1 MAPVFSKIQDQP
13 VQGYAA
19 ALKLALEA
27 PRCVFAGPDS
37 PHRHRGILQPQASK
51 TKDTGAHITVDP
63 IHYTPY
69 QFIIDTV
76 ASITITN
83 NAADFTTLPRPV
95 LQTTL
100 QGIASGL
107 SIQGIGTAAHCFTA
121 DDSSKVSIQLP
132 NVLFVPDC
140 PVCLLCLRHVTE
152 HSGGP
157 SDGFNALRDHGIL
170 TIQGRTITVPY
181 QQSSGLPY
189 IHSAP
194 GITAFRTFLSQLTAN
209 VTGDNMVH
217 GNLSPAHYAKLLF
230 HERCNHVNMKQL
242 SHWIRRGYFGLDKS
256 IANAPDPICKA
267 CQFGKAR
274 QKAHRS
280 DTGKIAENH
289 TLPGQGVSAD
299 QMEAG
304 CPGKVRTTHSLPSH
318 KSYKYIKFWVDH
330 ATRYIFPAFHKTK
343 DLKSLVDSKAAF
355 EAFAG
360 KFGIA
365 IQSIWADNGVYAS
378 DGFKSVCAA
387 QQQDL
392 THCAVGGHWQN
403 GIVERTIGFVTQT
416 ARTIILHAMAS
427 WPTTVTEE
435 FWTFVVHY
443 ACTFHNALIRV
454 DTERSPH
461 HMFTGSL
468 APWKLQDFR
477 VFGSPAYVPDK
488 RLQDGDSLRK
498 WKARS
503 WLGVYVGVSLIHAGN
518 VPVIYNPIT
527 ALYARCQLSQIIILN
542 SYTRKHNGYILP
554 KLMAQW
560 KICTL
565 LTITGRTLPSLSVQL
580 PQTNCPEQNVRN
592 CQLSHHEQTDLPPI
606 QFP

>member
-1 MAPVFSKIQDQP
+1 MPVS
-13 VQGYAA
+13 
-19 ALKLALEA
+19 
-27 PRCVFAGPDS
+27 PD
-37 PHRHRGILQPQASK
+37 A
-51 TKDTGAHITVDP
+51 
-63 IHYTPY
+63 Y
-69 QFIIDTV
+69 QFIIDTG

-83 NAADFTTLPRPV
+83 NAADFTTPPRPV

-100 QGIASGL
+100 QGITSGL
-107 SIQGIGTAAHCFTA
+107 SIQGIGRAAHCFTA

-189 IHSAP
+189 IHSA
-194 GITAFRTFLSQLTAN
+194 
-209 VTGDNMVH
+209 
-217 GNLSPAHYAKLLF
+217 
-230 HERCNHVNMKQL
+230 
-242 SHWIRRGYFGLDKS
+242 DKS

-280 DTGKIAENH
+280 NTGKIAENH

-304 CPGKVRTTHSLPSH
+304 CPGKVPSTHSLLSH
-318 KSYKYIKFWVDH
+318 KSYKYINFWVDH
-330 ATRYIFPAFHKTK
+330 ATRYIFPAFHETK

-477 VFGSPAYVPDK
+477 VFGSPAYVLDK
-488 RLQDGDSLRK
+488 CLQDGDSLRK

-527 ALYARCQLSQIIILN
+527 THVSPQFHVVHDDKFTSALRPMSTLSDNYFEQLYKKAQWL
-542 SYTRKHNGYILP
+542 YTP

-565 LTITGRTLPSLSVQL
+565 LMITGRTLPSLGVQL

-592 CQLSHHEQTDLPPI
+592 CQLSHHKQTNLPPI

>member
-1 MAPVFSKIQDQP
+1 MPVT
-13 VQGYAA
+13 
-19 ALKLALEA
+19 
-27 PRCVFAGPDS
+27 PD
-37 PHRHRGILQPQASK
+37 A
-51 TKDTGAHITVDP
+51 
-63 IHYTPY
+63 Y
-69 QFIIDTV
+69 QFIIDTG

-83 NAADFTTLPRPV
+83 NAADFTTPPRPV

-140 PVCLLCLRHVTE
+140 PVSLLCLRHVTE

-157 SDGFNALRDHGIL
+157 SDGFNALRDNGIL

-181 QQSSGLPY
+181 QQSSGLLY

-194 GITAFRTFLSQLTAN
+194 GITAYRTFLSQLTAN

-217 GNLSPAHYAKLLF
+217 GNLSPAQHAKLLF

-280 DTGKIAENH
+280 NTGKIAENH

-304 CPGKVRTTHSLPSH
+304 CPGKVPSTHSLLSH
-318 KSYKYIKFWVDH
+318 KSYKYINFWVDH
-330 ATRYIFPAFHKTK
+330 ATRYIFPTFHETK

-416 ARTIILHAMAS
+416 ARTILLHAMAS

-477 VFGSPAYVPDK
+477 VFGSPAYVLDK

-527 ALYARCQLSQIIILN
+527 THVSPQFHVVHDDKFTSALRPMSTLSDNYFEQLYKKAQWL
-542 SYTRKHNGYILP
+542 YTP

-565 LTITGRTLPSLSVQL
+565 LMITGRTLPSLSVQL

-592 CQLSHHEQTDLPPI
+592 CQLSHHEQTNLPPI